1 MEDDPIVA
9 EALRRLPQEE
19 QDLRQ
24 FRLKRA
30 IDLSVKKAILP
41 KDQWTSDQEVSV
53 LIQCAC
59 TCTCTCMHVHTCIYV
74 HKYMIHIVLEAP

>member
-30 IDLSVKKAILP
+30 IDLSTKKAILP

-53 LIQCAC
+53 LVECNVHVQCRWTYC
-59 TCTCTCMHVHTCIYV
+59 VFLCMDCVITNT
-74 HKYMIHIVLEAP
+74 

>member
-59 TCTCTCMHVHTCIYV
+59 TCTYMYMYMYAYIHVHVRT
-74 HKYMIHIVLEAP
+74 